1 MRDINASPLNPL
13 PWVVWLLATPMAL
26 FELAFKAGEAGLAG
40 GAAGIGWRVEAIQR
54 FGFSGRILDWM
65 LVNRY
70 FPAEHMIRFVT
81 YPFFQ
86 GGFTQAVFVTIFILA
101 LGKMTGEV
109 MRPAAVLAVFFGAA
123 IVGALAW
130 GLLLPDPNWLIGGF
144 PAVYGLVGAFT
155 CLIWARLAATG
166 GNPWRA
172 FVMIGTLLGIQLFF
186 GLIFGSN
193 GEWLADLA
201 GFATGFGLTMV
212 MGPGGWQ
219 RTLERI
225 RAR

>member
-13 PWVVWLLATPMAL
+13 PWVVWLLAAPMAL

-123 IVGALAW
+123 IVGALTW